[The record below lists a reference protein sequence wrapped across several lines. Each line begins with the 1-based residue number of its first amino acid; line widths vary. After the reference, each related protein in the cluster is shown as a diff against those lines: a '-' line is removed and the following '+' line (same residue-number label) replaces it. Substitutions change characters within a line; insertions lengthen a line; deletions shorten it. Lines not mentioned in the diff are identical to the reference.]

1 MTVRQKKCRICKEW
15 FKPRYSTLQP
25 VCNNPKCILEF
36 KKQQDA
42 KKRKAQTKQMR
53 EALYTYS
60 TWLKK
65 LQVVFNK
72 YIRERDKAK
81 GCISCGRSFS
91 GKYDAGHFYS
101 VGSHPELRFDEDNVH
116 GQCVY
121 CNQHKHG
128 SIAEYSEGLEAR
140 IGVDRLKALRGRRGQ
155 NLKLS
160 IPEIKEEIER
170 YKQKIKKL

>member
-1 MTVRQKKCRICKEW
+1 MAKQKYKGRSIG
-15 FKPRYSTLQP
+15 
-25 VCNNPKCILEF
+25 
-36 KKQQDA
+36 
-42 KKRKAQTKQMR
+42 
-53 EALYTYS
+53 
-60 TWLKK
+60 WLLNKT
-65 LQVVFNK
+65 QFYFNR
-72 YIRERDKAK
+72 YIRLRDFGKP
-81 GCISCGRSFS
+81 CISCGCPNFDHAS
-91 GKYDAGHFYS
+91 HFFP
-101 VGSHPELRFDEDNVH
+101 VRGNPKLRFDEDNVH

-170 YKQKIKKL
+170 YKQKTKEL